1 MTKTVFGWSDG
12 GSACEYY
19 RLTVPLD
26 HLHDAGLIRRKVGGH
41 FQTVPNPINP
51 SLTPNLPDVVI
62 GQRINKPGPAELWRQ
77 MDTGVLG
84 KRPRLVYEL
93 DDDLFNVPAS
103 NPVYGHFAKRE
114 TREVILECMSRADV
128 ITTSTTQLAGQVA
141 RELWSYGATVKRVEV
156 ITNALPH
163 IAYRHTN
170 KPVRHD
176 KTVIGWAGSS
186 THEEDF
192 DEVVQHLGRF
202 LRRNEGVS
210 FHVICQRLFKSIAQ
224 SVPGDQLLHTPWV
237 RPMEAYYAA
246 LDSFDV
252 GIIPLRPSVFNR
264 SKSDLKF
271 LEYAAR
277 RIPVIA
283 SNCGP
288 YEVHNN
294 MCLSAPATGSQWER
308 RLRSCIYNDDVN
320 DWNIIVQN
328 AFDYAW
334 SRRVD
339 TVADQW
345 MAVITGD

>member
-19 RLTVPLD
+19 RLTVPLN
-26 HLHDAGLIRRKVGGH
+26 HLHNADLIRRKVGGH

-62 GQRINKPGPAELWRQ
+62 GQRVNRPGPAELWRQ
-77 MDTGVLG
+77 MDEGVLG

-93 DDDLFNVPAS
+93 DDDLFNVPAG
-103 NPVYGHFAKRE
+103 NPVHGHFAKRE
-114 TREVILECMSRADV
+114 TREIILECMSRADV
-128 ITTSTTQLAGQVA
+128 ITTSTDQLADVVWK
-141 RELWSYGATVKRVEV
+141 ELTNSGRRIPPVLA
-156 ITNALPH
+156 IIPNALPH

-170 KPVRHD
+170 KPIRHD

-192 DEVVQHLGRF
+192 YELGDYLARF
-202 LRRNEGVS
+202 LRRNPSVE
-210 FHVICQRLFKSIAQ
+210 FRVICQRLFESIKN
-224 SVPGDQLLHTPWV
+224 VPPEQLTHLPWV

-283 SNCGP
+283 SDCGP
-288 YEVHNN
+288 YETH
-294 MCLSAPATGSQWER
+294 
-308 RLRSCIYNDDVN
+308 VN
-320 DWNIIVQN
+320 DRYALGAAGPVWGSALKHMTDNGFN
-328 AFDYAW
+328 TRPAFNYAW

>member
-19 RLTVPLD
+19 RLTVPLN
-26 HLHDAGLIRRKVGGH
+26 HLQDQGLIRRKVGGH

-103 NPVYGHFAKRE
+103 NPVHGHFAKRE
-114 TREVILECMSRADV
+114 TRETILECMFRADV
-128 ITTSTTQLAGQVA
+128 ITTSTIQLAGQVA
-141 RELWSYGATVKRVEV
+141 RELWSYGGTAKRVEA
-156 ITNALPH
+156 IPNALPH
-163 IAYRHTN
+163 IAYRHEP
-170 KPVRHD
+170 KVMGWQDPV
-176 KTVIGWAGSS
+176 TIGWAGSS

-192 DEVVQHLGRF
+192 DEVVQHLARF

-210 FHVICQRLFKSIAQ
+210 FHVICQRLFKSITQ
-224 SVPGDQLLHTPWV
+224 SVPRDQLLHTPWV

-288 YEVHNN
+288 YEVHNSV
-294 MCLSAPATGSQWER
+294 LRSIPATGAEWQR
-308 RLRSCIYNDDVN
+308 ALRQAVAAVTDDSLLP
-320 DWNIIVQN
+320 DDD